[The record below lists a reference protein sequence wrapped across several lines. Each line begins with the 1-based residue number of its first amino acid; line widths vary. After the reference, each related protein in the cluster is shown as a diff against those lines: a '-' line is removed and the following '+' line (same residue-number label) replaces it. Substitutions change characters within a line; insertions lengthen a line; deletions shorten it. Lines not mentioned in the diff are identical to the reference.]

1 MNSAV
6 GTIDVDKT
14 LQEVER
20 IKDKSLRLPQPVGYW
35 ICYGSWPRCLRG

>member
-14 LQEVER
+14 LEEVDR
-20 IKDKSLRLPQPVGYW
+20 IKDKSLRLPVPVGYK
-35 ICYGSWPRCLRG
+35 ILVTLPKIE